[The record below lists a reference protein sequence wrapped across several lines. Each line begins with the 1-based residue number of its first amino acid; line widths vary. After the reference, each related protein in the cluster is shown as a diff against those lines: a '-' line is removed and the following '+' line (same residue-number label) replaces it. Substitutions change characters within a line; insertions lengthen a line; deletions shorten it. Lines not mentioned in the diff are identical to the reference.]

1 MFFLGLFE
9 WMGEIWRARTV
20 NATSTKKVKQKKC
33 KRNANEEMYERT
45 NNERKWI
52 GMPYHQF
59 IIHKNKATCTY
70 TRVMVTHSFML

>member
-1 MFFLGLFE
+1 
-9 WMGEIWRARTV
+9 MGKIRRAYA
-20 NATSTKKVKQKKC
+20 NATSTKREAKKC
-33 KRNANEEMYERT
+33 KRNAKEETNERT

-70 TRVMVTHSFML
+70 TRVMVTLVHAVI